1 MRRFAVLVVFFA
13 LSFSARAAS
22 TINPANQYGWGAN
35 IGWTVWRPS
44 VADGVSIGEYICSGY
59 IYGANVGWINVG
71 NGAPTNHI
79 QYQNNSATDFGLNYG
94 IDPAQPG
101 VAILRGYAYG
111 ANIGWINFEANG
123 NPRLSLF
130 TGTFSG
136 YAYSANCGWINL
148 NDALGKV
155 QTDSVAMG
163 VDSDGDGIADAFEFQ
178 FFGNLTTAS
187 PTSDADGDG
196 VSDRDEYL
204 DGTSPIIATDRLR
217 ITAFSTNPGGT
228 PPPTPGGGKER
239 GPPPPKTKLFLLGV
253 AARPAPGGRAPPPA
267 PRPPPPPP
275 PPPPRAKKIFPG
287 SSHSAASVRQEIF
300 PRARE
305 PISTTS
311 G

>member
-1 MRRFAVLVVFFA
+1 MKTNRPLRKTRCRSLIQRLLLISC
-13 LSFSARAAS
+13 LSLAPLSARATS
-22 TINPANQYGWGAN
+22 TINATNQYAWGAN

-44 VADGVSIGEYICSGY
+44 AADGVSIGEFICSGY

-71 NGAPTNHI
+71 DGTPVNNI

-94 IDPAQPG
+94 IDPTQPG

-136 YAYSANCGWINL
+136 YAWSANCGWINL

-187 PTSDADGDG
+187 STSDADGDG

-204 DGTSPIIATDRLR
+204 DGTSPIIASDRLS

-228 PPPTPGGGKER
+228 SSPITWTSTTARLYLIETNPDLFSAWVPDPT
-239 GPPPPKTKLFLLGV
+239 FGV
-253 AARPAPGGRAPPPA
+253 AFAPDAGTSTMRTVT
-267 PRPPPPPP
+267 
-275 PPPPRAKKIFPG
+275 
-287 SSHSAASVRQEIF
+287 AASASKRFFRVRAIR
-300 PRARE
+300 PL
-305 PISTTS
+305 P
-311 G
+311 